1 MMDTKDNSIIE
12 EIYYSFLKEKN
23 QLIHAV
29 QSNDKRIEE
38 LERFLSGITDND
50 AEMKIFSPR
59 GMSQIEKQEIDNI
72 KTELSLLK
80 NENILKKEKIDVL
93 VNQVKRLAGFLEE
106 NSFDNHYHLDMFDVQ
121 EKERQRIAREL
132 HDSTV
137 QNLTHLVHSIEL
149 SSLYIDKDPI
159 QAKLELQTC
168 NDNLKKCI
176 DDIRDIIFDL
186 RPMSFDDLGFA
197 KCLEDYIQNLKLH
210 YSSISFDY
218 HIEEFV
224 IKLTEQK
231 QMILFRI
238 VQEAIQNAIKHS
250 NTNKIELHMKHLKER
265 KCQISIIDFG
275 NGFSNHES
283 EENHFGLSIMK
294 ERAKLIHAQLNIISD
309 FQCGT
314 TIEIIFDLS

>member
-1 MMDTKDNSIIE
+1 MMDTKENSIIE

-29 QSNDKRIEE
+29 QSNDQKIEE
-38 LERFLSGITDND
+38 LERTLSGIAADDT
-50 AEMKIFSPR
+50 EMKFFSPR
-59 GMSQIEKQEIDNI
+59 NRSLIEKQEIDNI
-72 KTELSLLK
+72 KTELSLIK
-80 NENILKKEKIDVL
+80 NDNIVKKEKIDVL
-93 VNQVKRLAGFLEE
+93 SNQVKKLAELLEN
-106 NSFDNHYHLDMFDVQ
+106 NSFDSSRVDMFDVQ

-149 SSLYIDKDPI
+149 GSLYIDKDPI

-168 NDNLKKCI
+168 NENLKKCI

-197 KCLEDYIQNLKLH
+197 KCLQDYIQNLKLH

-218 HIEEFV
+218 DMEEFV

-231 QMILFRI
+231 QLVLFRI
-238 VQEAIQNAIKHS
+238 IQEAIQNAIKHS
-250 NTNKIELHMKHLKER
+250 NTDKIELHMKHLKEE

-275 NGFSNHES
+275 NGFINCES
-283 EENHFGLSIMK
+283 EENHIGLSIMK
-294 ERAKLIHAQLNIISD
+294 ERAKLIHAQLNIISEL
-309 FQCGT
+309 QCGT
-314 TIEIIFDLS
+314 TIEIIFDLL

>member
-1 MMDTKDNSIIE
+1 MMDTKENSIIE

-29 QSNDKRIEE
+29 QSNDKRIEV
-38 LERFLSGITDND
+38 LERALSGIAADDT
-50 AEMKIFSPR
+50 EMKFFSPR
-59 GMSQIEKQEIDNI
+59 NRSQIEKQEIDNI
-72 KTELSLLK
+72 GTELSLIK
-80 NENILKKEKIDVL
+80 NENIIKKEKIDVL
-93 VNQVKRLAGFLEE
+93 TNQVKKLAELLEN
-106 NSFDNHYHLDMFDVQ
+106 NSFDNNRIDMFDVQ

-149 SSLYIDKDPI
+149 GSLYIDKDPI

-168 NDNLKKCI
+168 NENLKKCI

-197 KCLEDYIQNLKLH
+197 KCLQDYIQNLKLH

-218 HIEEFV
+218 DVEEFV

-231 QMILFRI
+231 QLVLFRI
-238 VQEAIQNAIKHS
+238 IQEAIQNAIKHS
-250 NTNKIELHMKHLKER
+250 NTDKIELHMKHLKEQ
-265 KCQISIIDFG
+265 KCQISITDFG
-275 NGFSNHES
+275 NGFTNHES

-294 ERAKLIHAQLNIISD
+294 ERAKLIHAQLNVISEL
-309 FQCGT
+309 QCGT